1 LQHFCIAVGKT
12 VAVAIPHPN
21 RENVPTRFD
30 QISRNGVFTL
40 NFVCLWSFRPIAAH
54 AHPIEI
60 GLVVIINRA

>member
-40 NFVCLWSFRPIAAH
+40 NFV
-54 AHPIEI
+54 
-60 GLVVIINRA
+60 